1 MTEQIAVD
9 TTHHILRGSELHR
22 AVENV
27 FKNNSFGKRLLSER
41 KVKVLFQLKQTFICE
56 EKWPDPFYNDIKRH

>member
-1 MTEQIAVD
+1 MTDQIAAD
-9 TTHHILRGSELHR
+9 TARGMLSGSEWRR
-22 AVENV
+22 AVEDV

-41 KVKVLFQLKQTFICE
+41 KLNVLFQLKQTFIWE